1 MAIGILKKEVVM
13 LKIKINNDGIH
24 FLQWLACIKRY
35 ESLDIIRVIEKPEQV
50 SELYKQFER
59 QNNG

>member
-1 MAIGILKKEVVM
+1 M
-13 LKIKINNDGIH
+13 LQIKINKDGIY

-59 QNNG
+59 DNNG

>member
-1 MAIGILKKEVVM
+1 MKQ
-13 LKIKINNDGIH
+13 KITINLN

-59 QNNG
+59 DNNG